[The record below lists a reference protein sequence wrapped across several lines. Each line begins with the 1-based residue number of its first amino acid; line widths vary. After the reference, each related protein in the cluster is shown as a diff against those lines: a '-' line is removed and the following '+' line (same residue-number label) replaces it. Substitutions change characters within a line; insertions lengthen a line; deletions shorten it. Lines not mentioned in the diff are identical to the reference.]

1 VYSGGGGGG
10 GAPPYAPLSSNASI
24 SAVGGEGYDD
34 DERGSGDSWHQ

>member
-10 GAPPYAPLSSNASI
+10 MPPYAPLPSNAS
-24 SAVGGEGYDD
+24 SAIGGEGYNDD